1 MSEIFIMAM
10 RNQLIADVARHCA
23 EELDTL
29 SGELL
34 RQGKSK
40 RDSVVEKI
48 NGIKGELEWLENL
61 NDTNGLLH
69 QTEQRTPHPEDGTD

>member
-1 MSEIFIMAM
+1 MSEIFIKAM

-29 SGELL
+29 SGKLL
-34 RQGKSK
+34 KQGKSK

-61 NDTNGLLH
+61 NETNGLLH

>member
-1 MSEIFIMAM
+1 MAM
-10 RNQLIADVARHCA
+10 KNQIIADVARHCA
-23 EELDTL
+23 EELGTL

-61 NDTNGLLH
+61 NETNGLLH
-69 QTEQRTPHPEDGTD
+69 QTEQRTPHLEDGTD

>member
-1 MSEIFIMAM
+1 MNAM
-10 RNQLIADVARHCA
+10 RNKLIADVARHCA
-23 EELDTL
+23 EKLDTL